1 VPNILGRWLFRGP
14 RLARPG
20 SDLLTDLEIEL
31 IEAALGTTRH
41 IEVNRHEFCD
51 ECGGSGWRKGT
62 FPPSCNDCG
71 GRGQVVTVRCFLP
84 VVSICPTCAGHGPP
98 ITDPCPNCQGSKRT
112 SHVVGL
118 AVDVPPGVESGM
130 WLQIRN
136 EGELGDLGAPRGN
149 WRIHLLVKKHPIFD
163 RRHNDLYCQLAVT
176 DAAMTAGAEVQ
187 VPTLDGTCPL
197 RIREAHCTATCSAS
211 EGAGCPTSVGA
222 AEATSSLRS
231 CAKHPNFERVRLRV
245 HRSAAGFPSP
255 LRPSRSRVP
264 RSPCFRF
271 ELSSMLS
278 MTQ

>member
-1 VPNILGRWLFRGP
+1 MLKSAEGFHLTLIRAVHKVSGVLISIFENSFSNPVIVGRFAVPNILGRWLFRGP

-41 IEVNRHEFCD
+41 IEVNRHEFCA

-98 ITDPCPNCQGSKRT
+98 VTDPCPNCQGSKRT

-136 EGELGDLGAPRGN
+136 EGELGDRGAPRGN

-176 DAAMTAGAEVQ
+176 DAAMAVGAEVQ

-197 RIREAHCTATCSAS
+197 RIPRGTLH
-211 EGAGCPTSVGA
+211 GD
-222 AEATSSLRS
+222 LL
-231 CAKHPNFERVRLRV
+231 RVRGRGMPDISGRGRGDIV
-245 HRSAAGFPSP
+245 VEVVRETP
-255 LRPSRSRVP
+255 
-264 RSPCFRF
+264 
-271 ELSSMLS
+271 EL
-278 MTQ
+278 